1 MTSGDQEVIDKVKD
15 MEVYVNLKGTK
26 SDSGVRW
33 LYKNASGL
41 AKFQP
46 KQVRTYS
53 KRDALEVSLFS
64 INS

>member
-1 MTSGDQEVIDKVKD
+1 MTKYQLSLTTGDQEVVDKVKD

-33 LYKNASGL
+33 LHRNASGL

-46 KQVRTYS
+46 KQVRIYS
-53 KRDALEVSLFS
+53 E
-64 INS
+64 